1 MSKGIKTAFVCQNC
15 GQVSP
20 KWFGQCPGCGAWH
33 TMVEEVQQPQTHGSR
48 AEDITPWADEHAIS
62 LSSIPCELNGNR
74 IRTASQEM
82 DRVLGG
88 GLVQGGVVLIGGE
101 PGIGKSTLLLQV
113 LCNLAHRGLSCLY
126 VSGEESLAQI
136 KARAQRLKGIQT
148 EPQPSQKDT
157 TEGSKLLSEP
167 WFLSATNLEHIQ
179 EEAKAVKPQVMV
191 IDSVQTL
198 ICPDISS
205 APGSVAQVR
214 EATFRMVQFAKS
226 LSISLFLV
234 GHVTKDGA
242 IAGPRLLEH
251 LVDTVLY
258 FEGDRGQSF
267 RILRTVKNRY
277 GPTHEIGV
285 FEMTSAGLQDVAN
298 PSHFFLSERQA
309 NVFGSVIT
317 PCIEGTRP
325 ILVEIQALVT
335 RSYLT
340 NPRRTSTGFDS
351 NRLAMLLAVCEK
363 YLNLR
368 LYDQDVFVNVAGGFR
383 ITETAADLGVV
394 MAILSSFK
402 AIPLLSDRAV
412 FGEIGLTGEIRP
424 VTQWEARMNEAV
436 RMGIKTCLIPFN
448 PHAKTQVPTQA
459 ICVKRIEEAVKICL
473 DSIANSPCAKGTPQA
488 PAP

>member
-1 MSKGIKTAFVCQNC
+1 MSRENRLNFVCQNC
-15 GQVSP
+15 GYVAP
-20 KWFGQCPGCGAWH
+20 KWFGQCPGCEAWH
-33 TMVEEVQQPQTHGSR
+33 TLVEESPQKTTSLPFI
-48 AEDITPWADEHAIS
+48 AQEAEHAVK
-62 LSSIPCELNGNR
+62 LSGIQCDLNGHR
-74 IRTASQEM
+74 LKTGSSEM

-88 GLVQGGVVLIGGE
+88 GLVQGGVALIGGE
-101 PGIGKSTLLLQV
+101 PGIGKSTLLLQI
-113 LCNLAHRGLSCLY
+113 LCNLADRNVSCLY
-126 VSGEESLAQI
+126 VSGEESLPQI
-136 KARAQRLKGIQT
+136 KARAERLRTANKDSKSVQG
-148 EPQPSQKDT
+148 PSP
-157 TEGSKLLSEP
+157 EP
-167 WFLSATNLEHIQ
+167 WLLSATRLEHIQ
-179 EEAKAVKPQVMV
+179 QEAQVLKPQVMV

-198 ICPDISS
+198 ICSDISS

-214 EATFRMVQFAKS
+214 EATFRMVQFAKA
-226 LSISLFLV
+226 LGVSLFLV

-285 FEMTSAGLQDVAN
+285 FEMTSAGLQDVDN
-298 PSHFFLSERQA
+298 PSHFFLNERQQH
-309 NVFGSVIT
+309 VFGSVIT
-317 PCIEGTRP
+317 PCLEGTRP

-335 RSYLT
+335 RSYLV

-368 LYDQDVFVNVAGGFR
+368 LYDQDVFINVAGGFR

-402 AIPLLSDRAV
+402 AIPLASDRV
-412 FGEIGLTGEIRP
+412 IFGEIGLTGEIRP
-424 VTQWEARMNEAV
+424 VGQWDARMNEAM
-436 RMGIKTCLIPFN
+436 RMGFKTCLMPFN
-448 PHAKTQVPTQA
+448 PHAKGKTPTHA
-459 ICVKRIEEAVKICL
+459 ICVKRIDEAVKACL
-473 DSIANSPCAKGTPQA
+473 NKA
-488 PAP
+488 

>member
-1 MSKGIKTAFVCQNC
+1 MSRVSKSAFVCQSC
-15 GQVSP
+15 GYVAS
-20 KWFGQCPGCGAWH
+20 KWFGQCPGCEAWH
-33 TMVEEVQQPQTHGSR
+33 TMVEERPQAAMPFIAQEG
-48 AEDITPWADEHAIS
+48 EHALK
-62 LSSIPCELNGNR
+62 LSGIQCDLNGHR
-74 IRTASQEM
+74 IGTDSREM

-88 GLVQGGVVLIGGE
+88 GLVSGGVALIGGE
-101 PGIGKSTLLLQV
+101 PGIGKSTLLLQI
-113 LCNLAHRGLSCLY
+113 LCNLAAHNVSCLY
-126 VSGEESLAQI
+126 VSGEESLSQI
-136 KARAQRLKGIQT
+136 KARATRLHGTNKDSKTLQNTSSSAAIENT
-148 EPQPSQKDT
+148 TSYAEPW
-157 TEGSKLLSEP
+157 LLS
-167 WFLSATNLEHIQ
+167 STRLEHIQ
-179 EEAKAVKPQVMV
+179 EEATRLKPQVMV

-198 ICPDISS
+198 ICQDISS

-214 EATFRMVQFAKS
+214 EATFRMVQFAKAMGV
-226 LSISLFLV
+226 SLFLV

-285 FEMTSAGLQDVAN
+285 FEMTSGGLQDVDN
-298 PSHFFLSERQA
+298 PSHFFLSERQQH
-309 NVFGSVIT
+309 VFGSVIT
-317 PCIEGTRP
+317 PCLEGTRP

-335 RSYLT
+335 RSYLV

-368 LYDQDVFVNVAGGFR
+368 LYDQDVFINVAGGFR

-402 AIPLLSDRAV
+402 AIPLPSNQV
-412 FGEIGLTGEIRP
+412 IFGEIGLTGELRP
-424 VTQWEARMNEAV
+424 VSQWETRMNEAV
-436 RMGIKTCLIPFN
+436 RMGFKTCLMPFN
-448 PHAKTQVPTQA
+448 PHAKNTTAHA
-459 ICVKRIEEAVKICL
+459 IFVKRIEEAVKACL
-473 DSIANSPCAKGTPQA
+473 NKA
-488 PAP
+488 

>member
-1 MSKGIKTAFVCQNC
+1 MSKGTKSTFVCQSC
-15 GQVSP
+15 GYVAP
-20 KWFGQCPGCGAWH
+20 KWFGQCPGCEAWH
-33 TMVEEVQQPQTHGSR
+33 TLVEERPQPTVSLSF
-48 AEDITPWADEHAIS
+48 AAPKNEHAVK
-62 LSSIPCELNGNR
+62 LSEIPCNSNGHR
-74 IRTASQEM
+74 ISTHSLEM

-88 GLVQGGVVLIGGE
+88 GLVQSGVALIGGE
-101 PGIGKSTLLLQV
+101 PGIGKSTLLLQI
-113 LCNLAHRGLSCLY
+113 LCNLAARNASCLY
-126 VSGEESLAQI
+126 VSGEESMPQI
-136 KARAQRLKGIQT
+136 KDRAKRLLT
-148 EPQPSQKDT
+148 EHND
-157 TEGSKLLSEP
+157 SKLNAEP
-167 WFLSATNLEHIQ
+167 WLLSATRLDHIQ
-179 EEAKAVKPQVMV
+179 EEAERLKPQVMV

-214 EATFRMVQFAKS
+214 EATFRMVQFAKA
-226 LSISLFLV
+226 LGISLFLV

-285 FEMTSAGLQDVAN
+285 FEMTAAGLQDVDN
-298 PSHFFLSERQA
+298 PSHFFLNERKPH
-309 NVFGSVIT
+309 VFGSVIT
-317 PCIEGTRP
+317 PCLEGTRP

-335 RSYLT
+335 RSYLV

-368 LYDQDVFVNVAGGFR
+368 LYDQDVFINVAGGLR

-402 AIPLLSDRAV
+402 AIPLASDRV
-412 FGEIGLTGEIRP
+412 IFGEIGLTGEIRP
-424 VTQWEARMNEAV
+424 VGQWEARMNEAV
-436 RMGIKTCLIPFN
+436 RMGFKTCLMPFN
-448 PHAKTQVPTQA
+448 PHTKTKTTTHA
-459 ICVKRIEEAVKICL
+459 IFVKRIEEAVKACL
-473 DSIANSPCAKGTPQA
+473 PES
-488 PAP
+488 

>member
-1 MSKGIKTAFVCQNC
+1 MSRVSKSTFVCQSC
-15 GQVSP
+15 GYVAP
-20 KWFGQCPGCGAWH
+20 KWFGQCPGCEAWH
-33 TMVEEVQQPQTHGSR
+33 TLVEERPQATMPFIAQEG
-48 AEDITPWADEHAIS
+48 EHALK
-62 LSSIPCELNGNR
+62 LSGIQCDLNGHR
-74 IRTASQEM
+74 IGTGSLEM

-88 GLVQGGVVLIGGE
+88 GLVQGGVALIGGE
-101 PGIGKSTLLLQV
+101 PGIGKSTLLLQI
-113 LCNLAHRGLSCLY
+113 LCNLAPHNVSCLY

-136 KARAQRLKGIQT
+136 KARAERLSTVRRDQKQMHGVSEAIIEKSALCT
-148 EPQPSQKDT
+148 EPW
-157 TEGSKLLSEP
+157 L
-167 WFLSATNLEHIQ
+167 LSATRLEHIQ
-179 EEAKAVKPQVMV
+179 EEAEGLKPRVMV

-198 ICPDISS
+198 ICQDISS

-214 EATFRMVQFAKS
+214 EATFRMVQFAKA
-226 LSISLFLV
+226 LDISLFLV

-285 FEMTSAGLQDVAN
+285 FEMTSGGLQDVDN
-298 PSHFFLSERQA
+298 PSHFFLSERQQH
-309 NVFGSVIT
+309 VFGSVIT
-317 PCIEGTRP
+317 PCLEGTRP

-335 RSYLT
+335 RSYLV

-368 LYDQDVFVNVAGGFR
+368 LYDQDVFINVAGGFR

-402 AIPLLSDRAV
+402 AIPLPSNQV
-412 FGEIGLTGEIRP
+412 IFGEIGLTGELRP
-424 VTQWEARMNEAV
+424 VGQWETRINEAV
-436 RMGIKTCLIPFN
+436 RMGFKTCLMPFN
-448 PHAKTQVPTQA
+448 PHAKTTAAHA
-459 ICVKRIEEAVKICL
+459 IFVKRIEEAVKACL
-473 DSIANSPCAKGTPQA
+473 NKA
-488 PAP
+488 

>member
-1 MSKGIKTAFVCQNC
+1 MTP
-15 GQVSP
+15 SP
-20 KWFGQCPGCGAWH
+20 SSHLQ
-33 TMVEEVQQPQTHGSR
+33 
-48 AEDITPWADEHAIS
+48 DYEHAIN
-62 LSSIPCELNGNR
+62 LSSIPNESNVQR
-74 IRTASQEM
+74 IPTGSSEM

-88 GLVQGGVVLIGGE
+88 GLVPGGVVLIGGE
-101 PGIGKSTLLLQV
+101 PGIGKSTLLLQTI
-113 LCNLAHRGLSCLY
+113 CNLAGRGVSSLY
-126 VSGEESLAQI
+126 VSGEESLSQI
-136 KARAQRLKGIQT
+136 KARAERLNTHQKSSPKTPESINDKRV
-148 EPQPSQKDT
+148 PST
-157 TEGSKLLSEP
+157 EP
-167 WFLSATNLEHIQ
+167 WFLSATSLEHITT
-179 EEAKAVKPQVMV
+179 EATRLTPKTMV

-205 APGSVAQVR
+205 SPGSVAQVR
-214 EATFRMVQFAKS
+214 EATFRLVQFAKTHA
-226 LSISLFLV
+226 ISLFLV
-234 GHVTKDGA
+234 GHVTKDGI

-285 FEMTSAGLQDVAN
+285 FEMTHKGLQDVVN
-298 PSHFFLSERQA
+298 PSHFFLSERQSH
-309 NVFGSVIT
+309 VFGSVIT
-317 PCIEGTRP
+317 PCLEGTRP

-335 RSYLT
+335 RSYLV

-368 LYDQDVFVNVAGGFR
+368 LYDQDIFVNVAGGFR

-402 AIPLLSDRAV
+402 AIPLPSDRVV

-424 VTQWEARMNEAV
+424 VSQWEVRMNEAI
-436 RMGIKTCLIPFN
+436 RMGFKSCLIPFN
-448 PHAKTQVPTQA
+448 PHVQSKSVAGA
-459 ICVKRIEEAVKICL
+459 IFVKRIEEAVKACL
-473 DSIANSPCAKGTPQA
+473 NKA
-488 PAP
+488 